1 MHNIMLSMLSAKE
14 KNGHRSALSV
24 VNCVWNLWF
33 AYCQEAKR
41 ASGMEG
47 KKVPTNLVIS
57 LLRKPMPPF
66 YSLYSLWHFYLKED
80 LYRRAAQRNL
90 QRDPRAAGRL
100 YSAWKRSRVQMQPAP
115 RRGAHPWP
123 PRGPGGP
130 NPRSSV
136 PDAPFWWK
144 APLSPP
150 SQTHTEFSAAP
161 TPSASWW
168 VLKQC

>member
-24 VNCVWNLWF
+24 VNWVLNLWF

-41 ASGMEG
+41 ASRMKG
-47 KKVPTNLVIS
+47 KNVPTNLVIS
-57 LLRKPMPPF
+57 LLRKSMPPF
-66 YSLYSLWHFYLKED
+66 YSLYDTFIWRKTCTLGPPE
-80 LYRRAAQRNL
+80 RNL

-100 YSAWKRSRVQMQPAP
+100 YRAWKRSRVQMQPVP
-115 RRGAHPWP
+115 RGGAHPWP

-150 SQTHTEFSAAP
+150 SQTHKAFSAAP